1 MAQAAGST
9 WQCDAAHLKAPII
22 IPNARRN
29 TLRVALLSFL
39 EPAADS
45 PIPRALLRVGGL
57 TVARQQLSIA
67 LALDCER
74 IICLAP
80 ALTSDIVALQ
90 HIAERRR
97 AQFHVVAGARPLLGL
112 VTAADE
118 VIAFADGLF
127 ASTAEAVDLI
137 SEGPGVLVQPVE
149 QGLAAGFER
158 IDLNSAAAGAM
169 RISGRLV
176 EQIATLPAD
185 CDAISALQRIA
196 LQAGVR
202 QRPIPAPGQ
211 DGLFWTLVRSDAEA
225 HTIEPQWI
233 RQRTRDTV
241 PLGPA
246 RCLALLGV
254 RSFGPA
260 LLHAGTGSRA
270 LVIAAAVAALL
281 AIGAAWFTFA
291 ALGLALCAI
300 GWILFES
307 GALLARIEDDGGRDK
322 RAIDGLTAYSW
333 VIDAIIVGLLGWSSE
348 LEFAQPWYFQ
358 LFPPFMLLAL
368 LRIVASIYTGRWSG
382 WLTDRSL
389 LALALIGA
397 LLGRIG
403 TIATYGGAVAAAIAV
418 LVLLSSK
425 SRLTRL

>member
-169 RISGRLV
+169 RIPGRLV
-176 EQIATLPAD
+176 EQIATLPTD

-241 PLGPA
+241 PLGP
-246 RCLALLGV
+246 
-254 RSFGPA
+254 
-260 LLHAGTGSRA
+260 
-270 LVIAAAVAALL
+270 ALL

-403 TIATYGGAVAAAIAV
+403 TIATYGGAVIAAIAV
-418 LVLLSSK
+418 LVLLSRK